1 VSDYDVS
8 AAVEALTSSDV
19 FVDGEATLS
28 HQSQIES
35 AFRDDHIAVAVLPD
49 GANSTLSA
57 NQLADQIKTGTAGK
71 YDTVIVVIDSG
82 KDTYGVA
89 SSYDATAITSAL
101 YGANMPDGGEAIM
114 AASNTIAS
122 IGHPAP
128 RGFGGDDNGTNL
140 VLVGGGV
147 LGLALLGAAV
157 VFLFRKLAGHSP
169 VDKVFERL
177 PAELHQQVAALRELT
192 ARHQALPSGGLGYQ
206 LGEILENSTELF
218 ERLEKKGT
226 QQQARV
232 AAVEYT
238 DTLTKLN
245 RALGSDYYL
254 DILAKPAL
262 WEDSDRRLK
271 EVRDAVGATQQQ
283 LIKNIRQ
290 VNASQ
295 DLEFQVALESLVGSM
310 NTPSVE
316 SIYTTKPEGEIES

>member
-1 VSDYDVS
+1 MSDYDVS
-8 AAVEALTSSDV
+8 AAVKALTSSDV

-82 KDTYGVA
+82 QDTYGVA
-89 SSYDATAITSAL
+89 SSHDASAITSAL
-101 YGANMPDGGEAIM
+101 YGANNPDGGEAIM

-122 IGHPAP
+122 IGHP
-128 RGFGGDDNGTNL
+128 GGDDSGTNL
-140 VLVGGGV
+140 VVVGGGV
-147 LGLALLGAAV
+147 LGLAVLGAAV
-157 VFLFRKLAGHSP
+157 VFLFRKFAGRSP
-169 VDKVFERL
+169 ADKVFERL
-177 PAELHQQVAALRELT
+177 PAELHQQVATLKELT
-192 ARHQALPSGGLGYQ
+192 ARHEALPSGGLGYQ
-206 LGEILENSTELF
+206 LGQILENSTELF
-218 ERLEKKGT
+218 ERLERKGT

-238 DTLTKLN
+238 DTLAKLN

>member
-1 VSDYDVS
+1 MSDYDVS
-8 AAVEALTSSDV
+8 AAVKALTSSDV

-35 AFRDDHIAVAVLPD
+35 AFRGDHIAVAVLPD

-71 YDTVIVVIDSG
+71 YETVIVVIDSG
-82 KDTYGVA
+82 QDTYGVA
-89 SSYDATAITSAL
+89 SSHDASAITSAL
-101 YGANMPDGGEAIM
+101 YGANKPDGGEAIM

-122 IGHPAP
+122 IRHPVP
-128 RGFGGDDNGTNL
+128 HGSGGDNGTNL
-140 VLVGGGV
+140 VAVGGGV
-147 LGLALLGAAV
+147 LGLAVFGAAA
-157 VFLFRKLAGHSP
+157 VFLFRKFAGRSP
-169 VDKVFERL
+169 ADKVFERL
-177 PAELHQQVAALRELT
+177 SAELRQQVATLKELT
-192 ARHQALPSGGLGYQ
+192 ARHEALPGGALGYQ
-206 LGEILENSTELF
+206 LGQILENSTELF

-238 DTLTKLN
+238 DTLAKLN
-245 RALGSDYYL
+245 RALGGDYYL

-262 WEDSDRRLK
+262 WEDSERRLK
-271 EVRDAVGATQQQ
+271 EVHDAVGATQQQ

>member
-1 VSDYDVS
+1 VFDYDVS
-8 AAVEALTSSDV
+8 AAVKALTFSDV

-57 NQLADQIKTGTAGK
+57 NQLADQIKTGTVGK

-82 KDTYGVA
+82 QDTYGVA
-89 SSYDATAITSAL
+89 SSHDASAITSAL
-101 YGANMPDGGEAIM
+101 YGANKPDGGEAIM

-122 IGHPAP
+122 IGHPVP
-128 RGFGGDDNGTNL
+128 RGAGDDNGTNL
-140 VLVGGGV
+140 VVVGGGV
-147 LGLALLGAAV
+147 LGLAVLGAAV
-157 VFLFRKLAGHSP
+157 VFLFRKFAGRSP
-169 VDKVFERL
+169 ADNVFERL
-177 PAELHQQVAALRELT
+177 PAKLHQQVATLKELT
-192 ARHQALPSGGLGYQ
+192 ARHEALPSGGLGYQ
-206 LGEILENSTELF
+206 LGQILENSTELF

-238 DTLTKLN
+238 DTLAKLN

-262 WEDSDRRLK
+262 WEDPDRRLK
-271 EVRDAVGATQQQ
+271 EVRDAIGATQQQ

-316 SIYTTKPEGEIES
+316 SIYTTKLEGEIES